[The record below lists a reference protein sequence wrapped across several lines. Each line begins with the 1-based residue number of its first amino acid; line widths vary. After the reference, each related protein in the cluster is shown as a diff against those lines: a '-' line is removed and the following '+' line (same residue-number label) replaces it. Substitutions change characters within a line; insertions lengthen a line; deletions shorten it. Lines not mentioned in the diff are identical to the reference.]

1 MTMAW
6 ALDRVMPCGGGLRVA
21 SSREGGTVRILVAYA
36 SRKGNTRLVA
46 ERIAAALRQRA
57 DVELIDVE
65 NAPRGLPDAEL
76 IVVGGPTEGHGVTHP
91 MVQFF
96 TNLGAGAL
104 AGRAAAAFDTRIDWP
119 RLLSGSAAVGI
130 ANRLREAGAEVIAPP
145 ESFIV
150 NAVPELL
157 PGELE
162 RVDPWALSILEK
174 AEESLVAAA
183 R

>member
-1 MTMAW
+1 M
-6 ALDRVMPCGGGLRVA
+6 
-21 SSREGGTVRILVAYA
+21 RILIAYA

-46 ERIAAALRQRA
+46 ERIAAALRERA
-57 DVELIDVE
+57 KVELIDVE
-65 NAPRGLPDAEL
+65 YAPRELPDGEL
-76 IVVGGPTEGHGVTHP
+76 VFVGGPTEGHGVTKP
-91 MVQFF
+91 MIHFF
-96 TNLGAGAL
+96 ANLGAGAL

-150 NAVPELL
+150 NGTPALL

-162 RVDPWALSILEK
+162 RIGPWALSILEK
-174 AEESLVAAA
+174 AEAALAVPA